1 MPGMRRTRWF
11 SRPLQPINIVVEA
24 VFAKTST
31 SFLEGNTNRWKQ
43 EVGLYA
49 QPEGPV
55 LNGAAPKPFEWKKMS
70 L

>member
-1 MPGMRRTRWF
+1 M
-11 SRPLQPINIVVEA
+11 VEA